1 VSRIGSWLILSF
13 RLNRWEVLASV
24 AGVALLSA
32 AMLFFT
38 WQLRTLAA
46 ANPQCLDPMTYVAS
60 CELSPQ
66 AFYELS
72 SKAEWLS
79 YLAWVAPFGMGL
91 LLGVPLV
98 SREVEQKTAGVAWTL
113 SRSRTTWLVRR
124 AAFLILVLVVL
135 LVVVAVMGEIL
146 AAAEMPTRHL
156 DRDFAWYGRRGGL
169 IVVRGLASFGIGV
182 LVGTWLGRVMPALL
196 VGIAATVLIFSGIS
210 LGMDRWLEGDAIV
223 TAYGSPDEGGRYMG
237 QRVLL
242 PNGELIDYGELNRR
256 GLSVEAIQD
265 DLMYAKPEDI
275 GHPERVIGRDRQL
288 LVPGKLY
295 SQVVV
300 REAGVVGGAAA
311 LLALAATWLV
321 RRRRPG

>member
-13 RLNRWEVLASV
+13 RLNRWEALASA

-32 AMLFFT
+32 AMLWFT

-46 ANPQCLDPMTYVAS
+46 ADPGCLDPMTYVAA

-98 SREVEQKTAGVAWTL
+98 SREVEHKTAGVAWTL
-113 SRSRTTWLVRR
+113 SRSRTSWLVRR
-124 AAFLILVLVVL
+124 AAFLILILVVL
-135 LVVVAVMGEIL
+135 LLVVAIVGEVL
-146 AAAEMPTRHL
+146 ASAQMPTRHL

-169 IVVRGLASFGIGV
+169 IVVRGLASFGVGV
-182 LVGTWLGRVMPALL
+182 LIGAWLGRVMPALL

-210 LGMDRWLEGDAIV
+210 LGMDRWIEGDATV
-223 TAYGSPDEGGRYMG
+223 SAYGSPDSGGRYLG

-242 PNGELIDYGELNRR
+242 PNGELIDYGELQRR
-256 GLSVEAIQD
+256 GLSFEAIQD
-265 DLMYAKPEDI
+265 DLIYARPEDV
-275 GHPERVIGRDRQL
+275 GHPERVVGRDRQL

-295 SQVVV
+295 TQVVL
-300 REAGVVGGAAA
+300 REAGVVGGAAV
-311 LLALAATWLV
+311 LLALAATFV
-321 RRRRPG
+321 VSRRRPG

>member
-1 VSRIGSWLILSF
+1 MSRIGSWLILSF
-13 RLNRWEVLASV
+13 RLNRWEVLASA

-32 AMLFFT
+32 AMLWFT

-46 ANPQCLDPMTYVAS
+46 ADPGCLDPMTYVAA

-98 SREVEQKTAGVAWTL
+98 SREVEHKTAGVAWTL
-113 SRSRTTWLVRR
+113 SRSRTSWLVRR
-124 AAFLILVLVVL
+124 AAFLILILVVL
-135 LVVVAVMGEIL
+135 LLVVAIVGEVL
-146 AAAEMPTRHL
+146 ASAQMPTRHL

-169 IVVRGLASFGIGV
+169 IVVRGLASFGVGV
-182 LVGTWLGRVMPALL
+182 LIGAWLGRVMPALL

-210 LGMDRWLEGDAIV
+210 LGMDRWIEGDATV
-223 TAYGSPDEGGRYMG
+223 SAYGSPDSGGRYLG

-242 PNGELIDYGELNRR
+242 PNGELIDYGELQRR
-256 GLSVEAIQD
+256 GLSFEAIQD
-265 DLMYAKPEDI
+265 DLIYARPEDV
-275 GHPERVIGRDRQL
+275 GHPERVVGRDRQL

-295 SQVVV
+295 TQVVL
-300 REAGVVGGAAA
+300 REAGVVGGAAV
-311 LLALAATWLV
+311 LLALAATFV
-321 RRRRPG
+321 VSRRRPG

>member
-1 VSRIGSWLILSF
+1 MSRIGSWLILSF

-113 SRSRTTWLVRR
+113 SRSRTTWAGTGFRLKTK
-124 AAFLILVLVVL
+124 
-135 LVVVAVMGEIL
+135 
-146 AAAEMPTRHL
+146 P
-156 DRDFAWYGRRGGL
+156 DRPQINA
-169 IVVRGLASFGIGV
+169 
-182 LVGTWLGRVMPALL
+182 
-196 VGIAATVLIFSGIS
+196 
-210 LGMDRWLEGDAIV
+210 DRF
-223 TAYGSPDEGGRYMG
+223 
-237 QRVLL
+237 
-242 PNGELIDYGELNRR
+242 N
-256 GLSVEAIQD
+256 
-265 DLMYAKPEDI
+265 
-275 GHPERVIGRDRQL
+275 
-288 LVPGKLY
+288 
-295 SQVVV
+295 
-300 REAGVVGGAAA
+300 
-311 LLALAATWLV
+311 
-321 RRRRPG
+321 

>member
-1 VSRIGSWLILSF
+1 MSRIGSWLILSF
-13 RLNRWEVLASV
+13 RLNRWEALASA

-32 AMLFFT
+32 AMLWFT

-46 ANPQCLDPMTYVAS
+46 ADPGCLDPMTYVAA

-98 SREVEQKTAGVAWTL
+98 SREVEHKTAGVAWTL
-113 SRSRTTWLVRR
+113 SRSRTSWLVRR
-124 AAFLILVLVVL
+124 AAFLILILVVL
-135 LVVVAVMGEIL
+135 LLVVAIVGEVL
-146 AAAEMPTRHL
+146 ASAQMPTRHL

-169 IVVRGLASFGIGV
+169 IVVRGLASFGVGV
-182 LVGTWLGRVMPALL
+182 LIGAWLGRVMPALL

-210 LGMDRWLEGDAIV
+210 LGMDRWIEGDATV
-223 TAYGSPDEGGRYMG
+223 SAYGSPDSGGRYLG

-242 PNGELIDYGELNRR
+242 PNGELIDYGELQRR
-256 GLSVEAIQD
+256 GLSFEAMQD
-265 DLMYAKPEDI
+265 DLIYAKPEDA
-275 GHPERVIGRDRQL
+275 GHPERAIGRDRQL

-295 SQVVV
+295 PQVVL
-300 REAGVVGGAAA
+300 REAGVIGGAAV
-311 LLALAATWLV
+311 LLALAATFV
-321 RRRRPG
+321 VSRRRPG